1 MKKTVKIF
9 AIASIFAVVAAGQ
22 TFASSKVTVTSVS
35 SSALNAGLK
44 IIANSFVDAL
54 TDSSSVTLV
63 KENKKDEKRPKPLPA
78 KKAKKEKKI
87 EKKKMVKSSGE
98 NELKIE
104 IKVKDQKGKNNKAV
118 SCGEKKIEKKD
129 DKKGEIKAPSS
140 KGHGPKKIEKNPD
153 KAPKNGKNQ
162 KKK

>member
-63 KENKKDEKRPKPLPA
+63 KENKKDEKKPKPLPV
-78 KKAKKEKKI
+78 KKEKKV
-87 EKKKMVKSSGE
+87 EKKKIVKSSGE

-104 IKVKDQKGKNNKAV
+104 IKVNDQKGKDNKAV

-129 DKKGEIKAPSS
+129 DKKNEIKAPSS
-140 KGHGPKKIEKNPD
+140 QGHGPKKIEKNPD